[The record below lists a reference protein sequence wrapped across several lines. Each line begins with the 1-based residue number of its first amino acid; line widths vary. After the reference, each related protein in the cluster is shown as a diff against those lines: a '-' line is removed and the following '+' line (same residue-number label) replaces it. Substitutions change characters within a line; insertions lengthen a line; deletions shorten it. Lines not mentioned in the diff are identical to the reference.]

1 MAAAVFENKQKTIQ
15 MYKTDTA
22 AIIQL
27 YIDCSCV
34 MRTYIWQ
41 VQGYPLY
48 HLVKAQT
55 EKQAGAKED
64 ALVSLQTAMSFITS
78 KKSGINTQACPYGE
92 KYRLPVLHVTK
103 CLYDIHV

>member
-1 MAAAVFENKQKTIQ
+1 MLHTCMCTC
-15 MYKTDTA
+15 MY
-22 AIIQL
+22 
-27 YIDCSCV
+27 V
-34 MRTYIWQ
+34 WQ

-78 KKSGINTQACPYGE
+78 KKPGMDTQVHTFGENTM
-92 KYRLPVLHVTK
+92 YRLPA
-103 CLYDIHV
+103 